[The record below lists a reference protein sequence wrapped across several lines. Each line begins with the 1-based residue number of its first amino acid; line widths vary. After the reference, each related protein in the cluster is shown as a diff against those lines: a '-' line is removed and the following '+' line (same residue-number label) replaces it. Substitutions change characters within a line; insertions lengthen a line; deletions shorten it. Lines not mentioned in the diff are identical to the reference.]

1 MMTQPMSA
9 AVVNP
14 EEHQRNTVCA
24 GLGAKS
30 FVNRETT
37 ASFGIANDRIP
48 GQKAAM
54 VYLTTFCC
62 CSRVRVS
69 MCRPLPASAA
79 ALEMPKLRM
88 PQIWS
93 VVSRLKLHKQTGFIG
108 SLPLPAR

>member
-1 MMTQPMSA
+1 MMTQPSSA
-9 AVVNP
+9 AVVKP

-24 GLGAKS
+24 GLGARS
-30 FVNRETT
+30 FVNSETT
-37 ASFGIANDRIP
+37 ASFGIANDKIP
-48 GQKAAM
+48 GQKAAI

-79 ALEMPKLRM
+79 ALEMPRLSM

-93 VVSRLKLHKQTGFIG
+93 LVSRLNPHKRSVWIG
-108 SLPLPAR
+108 NSPLPAR